1 MKRFLLL
8 GPTAVLLVM
17 MTGLFLYASASSATD
32 DQADDTPDTLAIDP
46 SIADTATFAGGC
58 FWCMEPPFDRMD
70 GVAATISG
78 FSGGDVENP
87 SYRQVTAGGT
97 GHRESLQVIYDSTA
111 VSYEELLHVFWRNVD
126 PLDDGGQFCD
136 RGYHYSPAVFPH
148 DTDQRAA
155 AEATRDA
162 LTDRFDQPIVVAIDD
177 FDAFYAAEEYHQDYY
192 EKNPDHYYRYRRS
205 CGRDARLEALWG
217 DEANP
222 S

>member
-1 MKRFLLL
+1 MKRLSLL
-8 GPTAVLLVM
+8 GLAAVLLVT
-17 MTGLFLYASASSATD
+17 MTGYLLFASAPSAPN
-32 DQADDTPDTLAIDP
+32 DQADGTPDTLAIDP
-46 SIADTATFAGGC
+46 SVADTATFAGGC
-58 FWCMEPPFDRMD
+58 FWCMEPPFDRID

-87 SYRQVTAGGT
+87 SYRQVTSGGT

-111 VSYEELLHVFWRNVD
+111 VSYNELLYVFWRNVD

-136 RGYHYSPAVFPH
+136 RGYHYSPAIFPH
-148 DTDQRAA
+148 DAGQRAA
-155 AEATRDA
+155 AETTRDA

-177 FDAFYAAEEYHQDYY
+177 FDAFYAAEEYHQNYY

>member
-1 MKRFLLL
+1 MKRFSLL
-8 GPTAVLLVM
+8 GFAAVLLVT
-17 MTGLFLYASASSATD
+17 MTGLLLYASASSTPD
-32 DQADDTPDTLAIDP
+32 DQADSTPDTLAIDP
-46 SIADTATFAGGC
+46 SVADTATFAGGC
-58 FWCMEPPFDRMD
+58 FWCMEPPFDRMG

-78 FSGGDVENP
+78 FSGGNVEDP
-87 SYRQVTAGGT
+87 SYRQVTSGGT
-97 GHRESLQVIYDSTA
+97 GHRESLQVVYDSTA

-126 PLDDGGQFCD
+126 PLDDEGQFCD
-136 RGYHYSPAVFPH
+136 RGYHYSPAIFPH
-148 DTDQRAA
+148 DADQRAT